1 MVIVII
7 VLTSKGKLQ
16 NVSNNNVASYEFRRL
31 DVNSLVWERN
41 MASALLCVDR
51 CGYGEEVKNQSP

>member
-7 VLTSKGKLQ
+7 VLTSKGELQ
-16 NVSNNNVASYEFRRL
+16 NVLANNVASYEFRRL

-41 MASALLCVDR
+41 MASALLDR

>member
-7 VLTSKGKLQ
+7 VLTSKGELQ
-16 NVSNNNVASYEFRRL
+16 NVLANNVASYEFRRL

-41 MASALLCVDR
+41 MALC
-51 CGYGEEVKNQSP
+51 